1 MHVRAF
7 VCRTLSQNL
16 ICIHMHRST
25 PQEDFVEKIDKL
37 FATLDKDGSGE
48 LDFSELRNG
57 LKAMKFTP
65 AVIIKEDE
73 YEMLSHHRTLC
84 NRCVCVCVCV
94 AACVHMA

>member
-1 MHVRAF
+1 
-7 VCRTLSQNL
+7 
-16 ICIHMHRST
+16 MHRST

-65 AVIIKEDE
+65 AVIIK
-73 YEMLSHHRTLC
+73 
-84 NRCVCVCVCV
+84 V
-94 AACVHMA
+94 ATIMPRFICRPDFRVANAQ